1 MFQVDAVT
9 DRPFAG
15 NPAAMRVLDGWLPD
29 DLTPKIAAEN
39 NLAEAAVAKPHAGG
53 DWGLR
58 WCLTGPGGRAATG

>member
-1 MFQVDAVT
+1 
-9 DRPFAG
+9 
-15 NPAAMRVLDGWLPD
+15 MRVLDGWLPD